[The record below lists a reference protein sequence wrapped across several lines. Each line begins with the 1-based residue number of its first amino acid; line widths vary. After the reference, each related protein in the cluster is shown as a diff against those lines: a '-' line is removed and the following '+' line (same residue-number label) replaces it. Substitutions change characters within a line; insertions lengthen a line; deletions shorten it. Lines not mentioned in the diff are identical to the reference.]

1 MTRDDVFK
9 AIDAADASALKNIL
23 DENSALASCRS
34 DDGLS
39 AVLFTLYIN
48 KPDLTAA
55 LLSFEPD
62 LDLFDLSALGGA
74 GQISHILATDEKV
87 VHEFSGDGFTALHL
101 ACYFG
106 HADVVKLLL
115 ENGADIDKVAM
126 NGSDLRALQSA
137 VVNCHMDVVKVL
149 LEFNPDINV
158 QMLGGFT
165 PLMSAIALGD
175 EEIVALLIDHGA
187 DQALKA
193 DDGRVAADF
202 AKLSGNN

>member
-9 AIDAADASALKNIL
+9 AIDVADTDALKSIL
-23 DENSALASCRS
+23 DENAELASCRS

-48 KPDLTAA
+48 KPDLTKI

-62 LDLFDLSALGGA
+62 LDLFDLAALGGV
-74 GQISHILATDEKV
+74 GQISHMLATDDKV

-101 ACYFG
+101 ASYFG
-106 HADVVKLLL
+106 HADVARLLL
-115 ENGADIDKVAM
+115 ENSADIDKVAM
-126 NGSDLRALQSA
+126 NGSNLRALQSA
-137 VVNCHMDVVKVL
+137 VSNCHLDVVKVL

-175 EEIVALLIDHGA
+175 EEIAALLIEYGA
-187 DQALKA
+187 DQTLKA

-202 AKLSGNN
+202 TKLSGNV